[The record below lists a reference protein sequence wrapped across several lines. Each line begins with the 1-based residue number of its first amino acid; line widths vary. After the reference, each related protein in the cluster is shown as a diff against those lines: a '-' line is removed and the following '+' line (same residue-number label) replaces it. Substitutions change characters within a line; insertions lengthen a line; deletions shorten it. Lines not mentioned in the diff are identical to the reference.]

1 MNETLSFDEV
11 LERDGQLVF
20 TNKGVS
26 MMPLLRADRDLM
38 IIDRK
43 GPEPCKVNDAVLF
56 KRYSPSG
63 KVAYVLHRVLR
74 VNGDGTYYI
83 VGDNCLEGETVQD
96 ENVIGVLSAVVRD
109 GRTISVDD
117 PLYQLYVRCWAAR
130 LPLRRVCAEPRI
142 IASRCK
148 HGLLRALGKE

>member
-1 MNETLSFDEV
+1 MSEMLSFDEV
-11 LERDGQLVF
+11 LERDGKLVF

-38 IIDRK
+38 VIDRK

-56 KRYSPSG
+56 KRCPPSG

-74 VNGDGTYYI
+74 VNPDGTYYI
-83 VGDNCLEGETVQD
+83 VGDNCLDGETVRD

-109 GRTISVDD
+109 GKTIPVND
-117 PLYQLYVRCWAAR
+117 PFYRLYVECWAAR
-130 LPLRRVCAEPRI
+130 LPLRRACALPRRF
-142 IASRCK
+142 ASRCK
-148 HGLLRALGKE
+148 HGLLRVLGKE